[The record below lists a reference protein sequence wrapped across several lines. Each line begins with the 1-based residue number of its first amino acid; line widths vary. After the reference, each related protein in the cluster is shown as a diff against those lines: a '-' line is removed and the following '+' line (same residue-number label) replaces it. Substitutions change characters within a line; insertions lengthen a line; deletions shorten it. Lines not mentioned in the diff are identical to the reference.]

1 MKILKFIALAVLL
14 QSGVLFADTSQEI
27 GHLLGFVE
35 SSPCQFDRNGTIH
48 TGPEARDH
56 MTMKYEHYRAKVK
69 TAEDFI
75 KYSATKSMMSGKKYR
90 IHCPASETVDAGDW
104 LLAELRDYRKRQEK

>member
-1 MKILKFIALAVLL
+1 MKIIKFIALSVLL
-14 QSGVLFADTSQEI
+14 QSSGLFADTSQEI
-27 GHLLGFVE
+27 DHLLGFVE
-35 SSPCQFDRNGTIH
+35 SSPCRFDRNGTIYN
-48 TGPEARDH
+48 GPEARDH